1 MASGWQQYYGCGGGG
16 DNRAQRAAVPAQ
28 SWPPSYFH
36 ASGPQ
41 RGNPARAGFHAPWSP
56 QESRGGRQIRDVV
69 PKNRSES
76 ETRGPMR
83 VGGGR
88 QIEPPRAPAAAGA
101 KVGLDAPASL
111 RQWDHHVERQR
122 QFALWHHM
130 VKQQQQLLQQ
140 QQLHRQQLQGQK
152 MMQVQGVAKE
162 GHSQSNSPRVGS
174 SPGDP
179 PTYSEA
185 ISSRWNPNMFSDSLQ
200 HPSMVQWLRLR
211 ARETVLHRQWEG
223 GGTRDSP
230 VAIEGANPD
239 DRRGHGQKSMGVP
252 LTGHER
258 TQKATVNFGVPP
270 GAGRTSKDDGSPRV
284 EGDALNKSSA
294 SGLQPQSQRGYL
306 QPPLPRNREP
316 FPSPVSAGSAAA
328 SAAASSA
335 AAPRHIPPFISAAA
349 MSTMRSTLKP

>member
-1 MASGWQQYYGCGGGG
+1 
-16 DNRAQRAAVPAQ
+16 
-28 SWPPSYFH
+28 
-36 ASGPQ
+36 
-41 RGNPARAGFHAPWSP
+41 
-56 QESRGGRQIRDVV
+56 
-69 PKNRSES
+69 
-76 ETRGPMR
+76 MR

-101 KVGLDAPASL
+101 KAGLDTPASL

-130 VKQQQQLLQQ
+130 VKQQQMLQ

-162 GHSQSNSPRVGS
+162 GHGQSNSPRVGGN
-174 SPGDP
+174 PGDP

-211 ARETVLHRQWEG
+211 AREKVFHRQREG
-223 GGTRDSP
+223 GGSRDSP

-239 DRRGHGQKSMGVP
+239 DRRGHGETSKGVSLLNGTSP
-252 LTGHER
+252 SPQVTGHEC
-258 TQKATVNFGVPP
+258 TQTATATVNFGERVVLP
-270 GAGRTSKDDGSPRV
+270 GPRRTSKDGGCPRV
-284 EGDALNKSSA
+284 EGDTVNKSSA
-294 SGLQPQSQRGYL
+294 SGVQPQSQRGYL
-306 QPPLPRNREP
+306 QPPPPRNREA
-316 FPSPVSAGSAAA
+316 FPSPVSAA
-328 SAAASSA
+328 SAA

-349 MSTMRSTLKP
+349 MSTMRSTPRP